1 MISPIRT
8 LAAGLLAATLLATAA
23 QAETLRWARSG
34 DALTLDPHAQNDG
47 VTSTLLN
54 QVYETLLWRDAEGTL
69 QPRLATEWFVKD
81 GDPDTWVFRIR
92 EGVTFADGA
101 ALTAEDV
108 VFSLNRVRG
117 EFSQLRQLHAD
128 VETVAAVDDHTVE
141 VTLRG
146 PSLIYPN
153 NVTGTYIL
161 DKDWAES
168 NNAAEVL
175 DASAGVE
182 SFAVRN
188 VNGTGPFLLQS
199 REEGVRT
206 VLVRNEDHWAETR
219 PEITEVIYLPIADAA
234 TRVAALLSGE
244 VDFVQDVPVQD
255 IERLNG
261 TEGIKVVTG
270 PENRSIFFGYRV
282 DEEPLVSSN
291 VADRN
296 PLADVRV
303 REAFNLAI
311 DREAIRQVVLRGNA
325 IPAGIIVPPFVHGW
339 TPELD
344 AYPAQDLERARALLA
359 EAGYPDGFSITLDT
373 PNNRYVNDEAI
384 SQAVVG
390 FLGQIGVEVTLASR
404 PFAQHSPL
412 IVDGTTDFFLFGW
425 GVPTFDSAYNFND
438 LVHTRDGKY
447 GNYNATGFSDP
458 GIDARIESLGNEV
471 DVEKRDATIAELWQF
486 VKDQHLYLPVHNQV
500 VAWAVRDDIEI
511 TIQPDNSPKL
521 GTVTFA
527 D

>member
-1 MISPIRT
+1 MHVPVRKLS
-8 LAAGLLAATLLATAA
+8 AALLAATLLTTAA
-23 QAETLRWARSG
+23 QAETLRWARSA

-47 VTSTLLN
+47 ISATLLN
-54 QVYETLLWRDAEGTL
+54 QIYETLVWRDATGALE
-69 QPRLATEWFVKD
+69 PRLATEWFVKD
-81 GDPDTWVFRIR
+81 GDPTTWVFKIR
-92 EGVTFADGA
+92 EGVTFSDGSP
-101 ALTAEDV
+101 LTAEDV
-108 VFSLNRVRG
+108 VFSLDRVRG
-117 EFSQLRQLHAD
+117 DFSQLRQLHAD
-128 VETVAAVDDHTVE
+128 VESVSAADDHTVE
-141 VTLRG
+141 VKLRG

-153 NVTGTYIL
+153 NLTGTFIL
-161 DKDWAES
+161 DKGWAEA
-168 NNAAEVL
+168 NNASKVL

-182 SFAVRN
+182 SYAVRN
-188 VNGTGPFLLQS
+188 VNGTGQFLLQT

-206 VLVRNEDHWAETR
+206 VLVRNEQHWADTK
-219 PEITEVIYLPIADAA
+219 PEIEEVIYLPIADAA

-261 TEGIKVVTG
+261 TSGIKVETG

-282 DEEPLVSSN
+282 DDKPLVSSN
-291 VADRN
+291 IADKN
-296 PLADVRV
+296 PLSDVRV

-325 IPAGIIVPPFVHGW
+325 IPTGIIVPPFVHGW

-344 AYPAQDLERARALLA
+344 AYPAQDIDKAKALLA
-359 EAGYPDGFSITLDT
+359 EAGYPDGFNITLDT

-384 SQAVVG
+384 SQAVVS
-390 FLGQIGVEVTLASR
+390 FLGRIGVNVTLASR

-412 IVDGTTDFFLFGW
+412 IVEGTSDFFLFGW

-438 LVHTRDGKY
+438 LVHSRDGKY
-447 GNYNATGFSDP
+447 GNYNATGFANAE
-458 GIDARIESLGNEV
+458 IDAKVESLGNEV
-471 DVEKRDATIAELWQF
+471 DVAKRDATIAELWQY
-486 VKDQHLYLPVHNQV
+486 VKDEHLYLPLHNQV
-500 VAWAVRDDIEI
+500 VAWAVRDNVNI

-521 GTVTFA
+521 GSVSFA